1 MFKKDTTISPE
12 PLIARMETRHFVLA
26 IVVLV
31 TGVLLV
37 RGVVGFLNGDIGTVI
52 RQAAIGIIVFTFG
65 IALVSR
71 WDEVG

>member
-1 MFKKDTTISPE
+1 LFKKDTTISPE

>member
-1 MFKKDTTISPE
+1 MFSE
-12 PLIARMETRHFVLA
+12 RVVGFMETRHLVLS

-37 RGVVGFLNGDIGTVI
+37 RGVVGLLNGDIGTVI
-52 RQAAIGIIVFTFG
+52 RQAAIGVIVFTFG

>member
-1 MFKKDTTISPE
+1 MSSAFDIE
-12 PLIARMETRHFVLA
+12 CMETRQLVLT

-37 RGVVGFLNGDIGTVI
+37 RGVVGLMNGDVGTVA
-52 RQAAIGIIVFTFG
+52 RQAAIGLILFAFG
-65 IALVSR
+65 IGLVYR

>member
-1 MFKKDTTISPE
+1 
-12 PLIARMETRHFVLA
+12 METRHLVLA

>member
-1 MFKKDTTISPE
+1 
-12 PLIARMETRHFVLA
+12 METRHFVLA

>member
-1 MFKKDTTISPE
+1 
-12 PLIARMETRHFVLA
+12 METRHLMLT

-31 TGVLLV
+31 TSVLLV
-37 RGVVGFLNGDIGTVI
+37 RGVVGLMNGDVGTVI
-52 RQAAIGIIVFTFG
+52 RQAAIGIILFVFG

>member
-1 MFKKDTTISPE
+1 MFSE
-12 PLIARMETRHFVLA
+12 RVVGFMETRHLVLS

-31 TGVLLV
+31 TGVLLI
-37 RGVVGFLNGDIGTVI
+37 RGVVGLLNGDIGTVI
-52 RQAAIGIIVFTFG
+52 RQAAIGVIVFTFG

>member
-12 PLIARMETRHFVLA
+12 PIIARMETRHFVLA

>member
-1 MFKKDTTISPE
+1 
-12 PLIARMETRHFVLA
+12 METRHLVLS

-37 RGVVGFLNGDIGTVI
+37 RGVVGLLNGDIGTVI
-52 RQAAIGIIVFTFG
+52 RQAAIGVIVFTFG

>member
-12 PLIARMETRHFVLA
+12 PLIARMETRHLVLA

>member
-12 PLIARMETRHFVLA
+12 LLIVRMETRHLVLSL
-26 IVVLV
+26 VVLV
-31 TGVLLV
+31 TSVLLV
-37 RGVVGFLNGDIGTVI
+37 RGVVGLLNGDIGTVM
-52 RQAAIGIIVFTFG
+52 RQAAIGVIVFTFG